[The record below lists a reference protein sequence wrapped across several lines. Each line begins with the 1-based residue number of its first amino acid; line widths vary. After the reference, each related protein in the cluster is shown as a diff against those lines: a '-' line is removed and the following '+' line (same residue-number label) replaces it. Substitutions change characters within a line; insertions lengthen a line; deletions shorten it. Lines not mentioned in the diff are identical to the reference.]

1 MRTRI
6 KICGLTSPEEAALL
20 PPDQVDYAGMVLFY
34 PKSRRN
40 ITIEKAREIMK
51 ALPPEIKKTAVT
63 VSPTLEQV
71 KLIEEAGF
79 DVLQIHG
86 HLAED
91 ISAEAV
97 IPIIRAVNVKD
108 RVPVMESYPRIFA
121 YLFDAAAPG
130 SGKSFDWSCLEQ
142 IPAEGR
148 KFILAGGLHPCNV
161 GEAIRQVHPWMVDV
175 SSGVEYDDKQGKD
188 PVKIQAFIEA
198 VKEADEKSS

>member
-6 KICGLTSPEEAALL
+6 KICGLTSPEEAAFL

-40 ITIEKAREIMK
+40 ITIEKAREIMR

-63 VSPTLEQV
+63 VSPILEQV
-71 KLIEEAGF
+71 KLIEEADF

-86 HLAED
+86 HLSED
-91 ISAEAV
+91 ISAEAG

-130 SGKSFDWSCLEQ
+130 SGKSFDWSCLAHISAQE
-142 IPAEGR
+142 R
-148 KFILAGGLHPCNV
+148 KLILAGGLHPFNV

-175 SSGVEYDDKQGKD
+175 SSGVEYDDKKGKD

>member
-6 KICGLTSPEEAALL
+6 KICGLTSPEEAAFLL
-20 PPDQVDYAGMVLFY
+20 SNQVDYAGMVLFY

-40 ITIEKAREIMK
+40 ITIEKAREIMEV
-51 ALPPEIKKTAVT
+51 LPPEIKKTAVT

-71 KLIEEAGF
+71 KLIEEADF

-91 ISAEAV
+91 ISAEAG

-130 SGKSFDWSCLEQ
+130 SGKSFDWSCLAHISAQ
-142 IPAEGR
+142 GR
-148 KFILAGGLHPCNV
+148 KLILAGGLHPFNV

>member
-6 KICGLTSPEEAALL
+6 KICGLTSPEEAAFLSSN
-20 PPDQVDYAGMVLFY
+20 QVDYAGMVLFY

-40 ITIEKAREIMK
+40 ITIEKAREIMR
-51 ALPPEIKKTAVT
+51 ALPPEVKKTAVT

-71 KLIEEAGF
+71 KLIEEADF

-91 ISAEAV
+91 ISAEAS

-130 SGKSFDWSCLEQ
+130 SGKSFDWSCLAHISAQ
-142 IPAEGR
+142 GR
-148 KFILAGGLHPCNV
+148 KLILAGGLHPFNV
-161 GEAIRQVHPWMVDV
+161 GDAIRQVHPWMVDV

>member
-1 MRTRI
+1 M
-6 KICGLTSPEEAALL
+6 

-51 ALPPEIKKTAVT
+51 VLPPEIKKTAVT

-91 ISAEAV
+91 ISAEAG
-97 IPIIRAVNVKD
+97 IPIIRAVNVKG
-108 RVPVMESYPRIFA
+108 RVPVMESYPRFFA

-130 SGKSFDWSCLEQ
+130 SGKSFDWSCLAHISAQ
-142 IPAEGR
+142 GR
-148 KFILAGGLHPCNV
+148 KLILAGGLHPFNV

-175 SSGVEYDDKQGKD
+175 SSGVEYDDKKGKD

>member
-6 KICGLTSPEEAALL
+6 KICGLTSPEEAAFL
-20 PPDQVDYAGMVLFY
+20 PSNQVDYAGMVLFY

-40 ITIEKAREIMK
+40 ITIEKAREIMEV
-51 ALPPEIKKTAVT
+51 LPPEIKKTAVT

-71 KLIEEAGF
+71 KLIEEADF

-86 HLAED
+86 HLAEE
-91 ISAEAV
+91 IPEEAG

>member
-1 MRTRI
+1 MRPYLTGGSSLSAFQSG
-6 KICGLTSPEEAALL
+6 GLCRYGALL
-20 PPDQVDYAGMVLFY
+20 SKEQAEHNHREGKGNHGGSAARNQKNRGDCLSYSGAGETH
-34 PKSRRN
+34 RRG
-40 ITIEKAREIMK
+40 R
-51 ALPPEIKKTAVT
+51 
-63 VSPTLEQV
+63 
-71 KLIEEAGF
+71 F

-86 HLAED
+86 HLAEE
-91 ISAEAV
+91 IPEEAD
-97 IPIIRAVNVKD
+97 IPIIRAVNVKG
-108 RVPVMESYPRIFA
+108 RVPVIESYPRIFA

-175 SSGVEYDDKQGKD
+175 SSGVEYDDKKGKD

>member
-1 MRTRI
+1 MRTKI
-6 KICGLTSPEEAALL
+6 KICGLTSPEEAAFL
-20 PPDQVDYAGMVLFY
+20 PSNQVDYAGMVLFY

-40 ITIEKAREIMK
+40 ITIEKA
-51 ALPPEIKKTAVT
+51 LPPESKKTAVT
-63 VSPTLEQV
+63 VSPTSEQV

-86 HLAED
+86 HLAEE
-91 ISAEAV
+91 IPEEAD
-97 IPIIRAVNVKD
+97 IPIIRAVNGKG

-121 YLFDAAAPG
+121 YLFDAAATG

-175 SSGVEYDDKQGKD
+175 SSGVEYDDKKGKD

>member
-1 MRTRI
+1 
-6 KICGLTSPEEAALL
+6 
-20 PPDQVDYAGMVLFY
+20 
-34 PKSRRN
+34 
-40 ITIEKAREIMK
+40 MK

-79 DVLQIHG
+79 DALQIHG
-86 HLAED
+86 HLAEE
-91 ISAEAV
+91 IPEEAD
-97 IPIIRAVNVKD
+97 IPIIRAVNVKG
-108 RVPVMESYPRIFA
+108 RVPVIEPYPRIFA

-142 IPAEGR
+142 ISAEGR

>member
-1 MRTRI
+1 MRSYLTGGSSLSAFQSG
-6 KICGLTSPEEAALL
+6 GLCRYGALL
-20 PPDQVDYAGMVLFY
+20 SKEQAEYHHREGKGNHEGSAARNQKNRGDCLSYSGTGETH
-34 PKSRRN
+34 RRG
-40 ITIEKAREIMK
+40 R
-51 ALPPEIKKTAVT
+51 
-63 VSPTLEQV
+63 
-71 KLIEEAGF
+71 F

-91 ISAEAV
+91 ISAEAG
-97 IPIIRAVNVKD
+97 IPIIRAVNVKG

-130 SGKSFDWSCLEQ
+130 SGKSFDWSCLAHISAQ
-142 IPAEGR
+142 GR
-148 KFILAGGLHPCNV
+148 KLILAGGLHPCNV

-175 SSGVEYDDKQGKD
+175 SSGVEYDDKRGKD

>member
-1 MRTRI
+1 
-6 KICGLTSPEEAALL
+6 
-20 PPDQVDYAGMVLFY
+20 MVLFC

-86 HLAED
+86 HLAEE
-91 ISAEAV
+91 IPEEAD
-97 IPIIRAVNVKD
+97 IPIIRAVNVKE

-130 SGKSFDWSCLEQ
+130 SGKSFDWSCLAHISAQ
-142 IPAEGR
+142 GR
-148 KFILAGGLHPCNV
+148 KFILAGGLHPFNV

-175 SSGVEYDDKQGKD
+175 SSGVEYDDKKGKD
-188 PVKIQAFIEA
+188 PVKIQVFIEA
-198 VKEADEKSS
+198 VEEADEKSS

>member
-1 MRTRI
+1 M
-6 KICGLTSPEEAALL
+6 
-20 PPDQVDYAGMVLFY
+20 PPDRVDYAGMVLFC

-63 VSPTLEQV
+63 VSPTSEQV

-86 HLAED
+86 HLAEE
-91 ISAEAV
+91 IPEEAD
-97 IPIIRAVNVKD
+97 IPIIRAVNVKG

-130 SGKSFDWSCLEQ
+130 SGKSFDWSCLAHISAQ
-142 IPAEGR
+142 GR
-148 KFILAGGLHPCNV
+148 KLILAGGLHPFNV

-175 SSGVEYDDKQGKD
+175 SSGVEYDDKKGKD

>member
-6 KICGLTSPEEAALL
+6 KICGLTSPEEAAFL
-20 PPDQVDYAGMVLFY
+20 PPDRVDYAGMVLFY

-40 ITIEKAREIMK
+40 ITIEKARGIMEV
-51 ALPPEIKKTAVT
+51 LPPEIKKTAVT

-91 ISAEAV
+91 ISAEAG
-97 IPIIRAVNVKD
+97 IPIIRCECEGQGACDGVLSPD
-108 RVPVMESYPRIFA
+108 FCLS
-121 YLFDAAAPG
+121 FDAAAPG
-130 SGKSFDWSCLEQ
+130 SGKSFDWSCLAHISAQ
-142 IPAEGR
+142 GR
-148 KFILAGGLHPCNV
+148 KLILAGGLHPFNV

>member
-6 KICGLTSPEEAALL
+6 KICGLTSPEEAAFL

-86 HLAED
+86 HLVEE
-91 ISAEAV
+91 IPEEAD

-130 SGKSFDWSCLEQ
+130 SGKSFDWSSLEQ

-175 SSGVEYDDKQGKD
+175 SSGVEYDDKKGKD

>member
-1 MRTRI
+1 MRSYLTGGSSLFAFQSG
-6 KICGLTSPEEAALL
+6 GLCRYGALL
-20 PPDQVDYAGMVLFY
+20 SKEQAEYHHREGKGNHEGSAA
-34 PKSRRN
+34 RN
-40 ITIEKAREIMK
+40 Q
-51 ALPPEIKKTAVT
+51 KTAVT

-86 HLAED
+86 YLAEE
-91 ISAEAV
+91 IPEEAD
-97 IPIIRAVNVKD
+97 IPIIRAVNVKG

-175 SSGVEYDDKQGKD
+175 SSGVEYDDKKGKD

>member
-6 KICGLTSPEEAALL
+6 KICGLTSPEEAAFL
-20 PPDQVDYAGMVLFY
+20 PSNQVDYAGMVLFY

-51 ALPPEIKKTAVT
+51 VLPPEIKKTAVT

-91 ISAEAV
+91 ISAEAG
-97 IPIIRAVNVKD
+97 IPIIRAVNVKG
-108 RVPVMESYPRIFA
+108 RVPVMESYPRILPIF
-121 YLFDAAAPG
+121 LMRQHRAAANPLIG
-130 SGKSFDWSCLEQ
+130 HVWRIFRHKEESSYWQEVS
-142 IPAEGR
+142 
-148 KFILAGGLHPCNV
+148 ILA
-161 GEAIRQVHPWMVDV
+161 M
-175 SSGVEYDDKQGKD
+175 
-188 PVKIQAFIEA
+188 
-198 VKEADEKSS
+198 

>member
-6 KICGLTSPEEAALL
+6 KICGLTSPEEAAFL
-20 PPDQVDYAGMVLFY
+20 PPDRVDYAGMVLFC

-86 HLAED
+86 HLAGE
-91 ISAEAV
+91 IPEEAD

-108 RVPVMESYPRIFA
+108 RVPVIEPYPRIFA

-148 KFILAGGLHPCNV
+148 KLILAGGLHPCNV
-161 GEAIRQVHPWMVDV
+161 GEAIRQEHKAPL
-175 SSGVEYDDKQGKD
+175 
-188 PVKIQAFIEA
+188 PLAPP
-198 VKEADEKSS
+198 